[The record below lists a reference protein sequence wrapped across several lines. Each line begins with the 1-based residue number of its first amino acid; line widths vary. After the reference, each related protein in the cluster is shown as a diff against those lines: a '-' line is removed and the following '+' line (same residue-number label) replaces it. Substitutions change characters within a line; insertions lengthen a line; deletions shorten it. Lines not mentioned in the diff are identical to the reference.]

1 MTRKLVKPKPYQM
14 RLKLNLKRK
23 PGGQPGNLNAFK
35 HGFYSHRFNSL
46 ELKDLGTVLT
56 DNLDDEIALLRVVM
70 RRVFE
75 FADKGEQ
82 TLNDWSMTLSTLGAA
97 STRLAGLLR
106 TQQIMTGG
114 KSGDV
119 VDLLSE
125 AIGVISHELG
135 IDKSR
140 RS

>member
-14 RLKLNLKRK
+14 LLKLNLKRK

-35 HGFYSHRFNSL
+35 HGFYSHRFNNL
-46 ELKDLGTVLT
+46 ELKDLDTVLT
-56 DNLDDEIALLRVVM
+56 DGLDDEIALLRVVM

-75 FADKGEQ
+75 FADSGEN
-82 TLNDWSMTLSTLGAA
+82 TLDDWSMTLSTLGAA
-97 STRLAGLLR
+97 ATRLAGLLR
-106 TQQIMTGG
+106 TQQVMTGG
-114 KSGDV
+114 KGGDV
-119 VDLLSE
+119 IDLLSE

-140 RS
+140 